1 MRGAQGADA
10 DEDPP
15 EDPPEGPP
23 EGTRPGPLHGVR
35 VIELAGLGPAPYAC
49 MLLAEAG
56 ADVLRLER
64 PGSAAS
70 RSKGPDLLLGRSRAS
85 VEIDLKRPEA
95 VALVLGLVARA
106 DVLVEGFRPGVAE
119 RLGLGPEDCRARN
132 GRLVYGRMTGWGQDG
147 PLAARAGHDIDYI
160 AVAGALWPIGREG
173 DAPVPPINLVGD
185 FGGGGMLLAFGVVA
199 ALLEAQRSGLGQVVD
214 AAMVDGA
221 ASLTT
226 MLHAMWLSGTWQP
239 ARGVNLLDT
248 GAPFYEV
255 YETSDGGHMAVGAL
269 EPQFYAALLE
279 GLGIGREETGSQ
291 YDRALWPA
299 TKARFAEIFRTKTRA
314 EWTAVFEGADA
325 CVAPVLAPWEA
336 PEHPHNRARATF
348 VTRDGR
354 WQPGPVPRFS
364 RTPSALR
371 DAPEAKLALGGF
383 GVDAETFDDLV
394 AAGVIA
400 PGR

>member
-1 MRGAQGADA
+1 
-10 DEDPP
+10 
-15 EDPPEGPP
+15 
-23 EGTRPGPLHGVR
+23 
-35 VIELAGLGPAPYAC
+35 

-64 PGSAAS
+64 PGSASS
-70 RSKGPDLLLGRSRAS
+70 RSKGPDLLLGRSRAC

-95 VALVLGLVARA
+95 AAFVLGLVARA

-119 RLGLGPEDCRARN
+119 RLGLGPEDCWARN
-132 GRLVYGRMTGWGQDG
+132 RRLVYGRMTGWGQEG

-160 AVAGALWPIGREG
+160 AIAGALWPIGREG
-173 DAPVPPINLVGD
+173 DPPVAPINLVGD
-185 FGGGGMLLAFGVVA
+185 FGGGGTLLAFGVAA
-199 ALLEAQRSGLGQVVD
+199 ALLEARRSGIGQVVD

-226 MLHAMWLSGTWQP
+226 MLYAMWLSDTWQP

-255 YETSDGGHMAVGAL
+255 YETSDGGYMAVGAL

-279 GLGIGREETGSQ
+279 GLGIAREDTGPQ
-291 YDRALWPA
+291 YDRTRWPA
-299 TKARFAEIFRTKTRA
+299 TKARFAEVFRTKTRA
-314 EWTAVFEGADA
+314 EWTAVFENVDA

-348 VTRDGR
+348 VNRDGR
-354 WQPGPVPRFS
+354 WQPGAVPRFS
-364 RTPSALR
+364 RTRSALG
-371 DAPEAKLALGGF
+371 DAPAARLALGSF
-383 GVDAETFDDLV
+383 GVDAETYEGLV